1 MNVLIIG
8 VSGRTGGLTAV
19 RAVAA
24 GHRVTALVRNAANY
38 HPPAGVRVLAGSPTD
53 PAALGAAMAGQEAV
67 IDTIGGKTPFLT
79 TDTETTVAKALL
91 AAMKQHGTLRLI
103 AVSALGVGDSQPQGT
118 FFFRHLILPLFLR
131 GSTRDKAQM
140 EEAIRASGVE
150 FVLVRPAVLTD
161 QEAQGSARVFAAGE
175 TADKITRADVAQFL
189 VGQLE
194 SDVYLGQAVTIAND

>member
-8 VSGRTGGLTAV
+8 ASGRTGGLTAV

-24 GHRVTALVRNAANY
+24 GHQVTALVRHPADY
-38 HPPAGVRVLAGSPTD
+38 HPPAGVRVLAGPATD
-53 PAALGAAMAGQEAV
+53 PAALGAAMSGQEAV
-67 IDTIGGKTPFLT
+67 IDTIGGKTPYRT
-79 TDTETTVAKALL
+79 TDTETLVAKALL
-91 AAMKQHGTLRLI
+91 GAMKHHGARRLI
-103 AVSALGVGDSQPQGT
+103 AVSALGVGDSKPQGT
-118 FFFRHLILPLFLR
+118 FLFRHLILPLFLR

-140 EEAIRASGVE
+140 EEAVRASGVE

-161 QEAQGSARVFAAGE
+161 QEAQGWARVIAPGE

-194 SDVYLGQAVTIAND
+194 SDAYLGRAVTIANS